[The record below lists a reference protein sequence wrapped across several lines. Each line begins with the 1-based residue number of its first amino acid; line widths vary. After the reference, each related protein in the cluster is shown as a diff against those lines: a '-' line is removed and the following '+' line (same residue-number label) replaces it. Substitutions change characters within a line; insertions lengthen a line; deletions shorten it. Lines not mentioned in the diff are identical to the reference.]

1 MPLIE
6 LPTGKTIYVST
17 YDYYFSLDEDDM
29 DEFYQNCIADNLGVE
44 IQNPFAMK
52 AVEGKLEVEE
62 TPEETED

>member
-6 LPTGKTIYVST
+6 LPTGKTLYVST
-17 YDYYFSLDEDDM
+17 YDYFFSLEEEDM

-52 AVEGKLEVEE
+52 SVEGKLEVEDK
-62 TPEETED
+62 EETED